1 MRNAGERRKQRKYQ
15 INSAL
20 SHAPTNL
27 HIAYACSPF
36 FHFSFPLGWRSVG
49 SAQGCKHSI
58 NRERKWKRERE
69 LTCKR
74 EARQLR
80 VPQRWMLLPRVMCR
94 SRPLSPR
101 NRNRSPWLHMIR
113 RLRQTSPACLG
124 YPRRDRRRK
133 KPQLLSCRFPPLLSY
148 S

>member
-1 MRNAGERRKQRKYQ
+1 MSCYLQCIPEVIKWSNEFHIVVNKSYWYLLVVTVLASTDIPDNISTIIGPSRRLLNEERRRKEKAEKISNQ
-15 INSAL
+15 SSAIPC
-20 SHAPTNL
+20 STNL

-36 FHFSFPLGWRSVG
+36 FHFSFPLGWRSVD

-80 VPQRWMLLPRVMCR
+80 VPQR
-94 SRPLSPR
+94 
-101 NRNRSPWLHMIR
+101 
-113 RLRQTSPACLG
+113 
-124 YPRRDRRRK
+124 
-133 KPQLLSCRFPPLLSY
+133 
-148 S
+148 